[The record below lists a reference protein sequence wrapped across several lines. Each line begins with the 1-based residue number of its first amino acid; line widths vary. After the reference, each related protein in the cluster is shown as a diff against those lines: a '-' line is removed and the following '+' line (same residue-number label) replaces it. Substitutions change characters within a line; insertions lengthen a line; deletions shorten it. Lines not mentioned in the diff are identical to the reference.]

1 MSRNETFRY
10 AAAVLCAVCAVQ
22 AAGAPSAQR
31 SPASANGPQA
41 VAPAGPARPAPP
53 ARMSPPYKPAGVK
66 LVGRT
71 PQQATV
77 QWQVP
82 DQSGGREIQQW
93 QVRACPAVQGNPY
106 AACQPIAT
114 PGAGQASGASVQAS
128 LPARVLF
135 MGANAAVNA
144 AEICAVNSA
153 GTSCADRLTLQFG
166 TVPAAPAP
174 GIKPLGTGGIRV
186 APRQADVRPNAAP
199 LGGAPLNV
207 QSAGAA
213 PRSRGIAVKPPSSLS
228 MSPPGPIVDST
239 VPLRLAVLAPPAP
252 QAIGVNAAALRV
264 SVAAATPLQDISV
277 SANALRLSAGPGAG
291 KLGTKMQAKLP
302 PTGSVIAVDAAP
314 LRVAAASATP
324 AGPIV
329 VNAAALGFK
338 AAASAAPTPI
348 SVDAASLRLGVAKP
362 DR

>member
-10 AAAVLCAVCAVQ
+10 AAAVLCGVCAVQ

-31 SPASANGPQA
+31 SPAPAGGPQA
-41 VAPAGPARPAPP
+41 IAPARPAPP

-66 LVGRT
+66 LVGKT

-93 QVRACPAVQGNPY
+93 QVRACPAVQGNLY

-114 PGAGQASGASVQAS
+114 SAAGQPSGASAQAS
-128 LPARVLF
+128 IPAHVLY

-199 LGGAPLNV
+199 LGGAPPNV

-213 PRSRGIAVKPPSSLS
+213 PRSRGIAVKSPSSLS

-239 VPLRLAVLAPPAP
+239 VPLRLAVLAPPAA
-252 QAIGVNAAALRV
+252 QAIGVNVAALRI
-264 SVAAATPLQDISV
+264 SVAAAAPLPDISV
-277 SANALRLSAGPGAG
+277 SATALRLSAGPGAG
-291 KLGTKMQAKLP
+291 KPGTKKQAIFPL
-302 PTGSVIAVDAAP
+302 TGSVIAVDAAP
-314 LRVAAASATP
+314 LRVAAASAPP

-329 VNAAALGFK
+329 VNAAALSLT
-338 AAASAAPTPI
+338 AAAGAASTPI
-348 SVDAASLRLGVAKP
+348 SVDAASLRLSVARP
-362 DR
+362 DRKRE